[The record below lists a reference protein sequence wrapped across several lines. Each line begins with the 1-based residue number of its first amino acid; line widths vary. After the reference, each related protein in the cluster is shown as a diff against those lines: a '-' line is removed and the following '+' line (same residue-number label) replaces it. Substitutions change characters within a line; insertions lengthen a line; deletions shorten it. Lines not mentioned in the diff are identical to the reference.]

1 MHSIFRLILLAGVIC
16 TSMPSGSHAQE
27 AVAGENG
34 EKRVQYQLVLPDEKT
49 PENVKP
55 EEHNPFES
63 EGEAQNRLAPG
74 DTEENRVRG
83 CVSRVWLVS
92 ERHDDAPGKLF
103 FRGDSDAHL
112 VRGEIAMLLRIF
124 SGRTPEEILSVDPKA
139 VFERLGLKDALTMQ
153 RSNGLFSMMN
163 RIQHEARTAA

>member
-1 MHSIFRLILLAGVIC
+1 MAGIDQSIEDLADEF
-16 TSMPSGSHAQE
+16 A
-27 AVAGENG
+27 
-34 EKRVQYQLVLPDEKT
+34 LLPDW
-49 PENVKP
+49 
-55 EEHNPFES
+55 EERISYVIELARGLAPIEES
-63 EGEAQNRLAPG
+63 ERT
-74 DTEENRVRG
+74 DENRIRG

-92 ERHDDAPGKLF
+92 ETRADEPQKLF

-124 SGRTPEEILSVDPKA
+124 SGRTPAEILSVDPKA

-163 RIQHEARTAA
+163 RIQAEARNAA